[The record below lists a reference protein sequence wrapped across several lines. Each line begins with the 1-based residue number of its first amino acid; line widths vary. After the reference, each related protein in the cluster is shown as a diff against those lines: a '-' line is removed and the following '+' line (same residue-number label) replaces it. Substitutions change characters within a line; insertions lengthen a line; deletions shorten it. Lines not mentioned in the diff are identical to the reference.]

1 MTIRGEQFYKKAAL
15 LYFMRRTN
23 TPHSSLL
30 APNWREELSS
40 SIKGRP
46 DPRANPEP
54 DSLHLFL

>member
-1 MTIRGEQFYKKAAL
+1 
-15 LYFMRRTN
+15 MRRTN

-40 SIKGRP
+40 SIHGRP
-46 DPRANPEP
+46 APRANLEP